1 MDDISLYSRG
11 YKDICT
17 VEENLKVLEKVTLL
31 FKQYNFVI
39 NFNKSISQKSIEY
52 LGYSVSSEDIS
63 LSEVHSKAMKN
74 YPYSALIIEQCAVF

>member
-1 MDDISLYSRG
+1 MYGGREFKGFRESHVAIQ
-11 YKDICT
+11 T
-17 VEENLKVLEKVTLL
+17 VI
-31 FKQYNFVI
+31 NFVI